1 MLFRS
6 KQSLIGNGHLFAM
19 TKALSAFSEE
29 GAVKELLEGESF
41 VHWFGG
47 LAEGYME
54 HATEHSE
61 TFAGLM
67 AKAFAKNR
75 VFVGYSGTLRE
86 EQIADLI
93 EKLPENEMGAAASH
107 PLSDKADSTIE
118 IPAAVGYSALG
129 DNVYSLGSGFSGH
142 WAVLSSL
149 MSFGYLWN
157 MIRDRK
163 SVV

>member
-1 MLFRS
+1 
-6 KQSLIGNGHLFAM
+6 M

-67 AKAFAKNR
+67 AKALQKSCVCGIQWNSPR
-75 VFVGYSGTLRE
+75 GTDR
-86 EQIADLI
+86 
-93 EKLPENEMGAAASH
+93 
-107 PLSDKADSTIE
+107 
-118 IPAAVGYSALG
+118 
-129 DNVYSLGSGFSGH
+129 GS
-142 WAVLSSL
+142 
-149 MSFGYLWN
+149 
-157 MIRDRK
+157 DRK
-163 SVV
+163 ASGE